1 MFVKHLGKILKI
13 LLSVIIAT
21 IFLSKTL
28 FAGSAGPASFSWG
41 FLIVGLFGGLAFFL
55 FGMEM
60 MSDGMKKSAGSKM
73 RAILAALTKNRVI
86 ALLVG
91 AFVTM
96 VIQSSSATTVM
107 LVSFVQA
114 ELMGFTQ
121 AIGVILGAN
130 IGTTITAQLIAFK
143 LTDYA
148 LLIIII
154 GFTMRMFA
162 KSDNIKFAG
171 EAILGFGILFFGM
184 KLMGDSMKPLRAY
197 QGFIDVMK
205 GLENPLLAL
214 LVGTVFTGLIQS
226 SSAFT
231 GIVIVLAQQQMITL
245 EAGIPMILGANI
257 GTCITAGL
265 ASIGTARDSKRVA
278 IAHVIFNFCG
288 AIIFIFWI
296 PAFADIIRVIAAK
309 FNSDTARQIAN
320 AHTLFNVSLALI
332 FLPFT
337 SFFAR
342 LVLKI
347 LPDKV
352 EEKSIEP
359 VTRHLDKS
367 MISTPVLAID
377 SARSEISRMAK
388 ILGRMLDAIIVPFT
402 SKELW
407 PDERYPQLSLLET
420 IEVRVEKLDFL
431 EERIVDYLF
440 QITRQE
446 LSEEQVSEV
455 YGMISIVKDME
466 SIGDIIHNKMIPMI
480 DRKKALDKD
489 FSQEGKKELMTYHE
503 NVCKQIHRLEHTFAE
518 MDPTMARKVVL
529 MEEKYLE
536 FLSQYRSELLT
547 RLTKEQRQP
556 MKTHLVY
563 WDLMDLM
570 KQINVFTD
578 NIAKTILASIVQE

>member
-1 MFVKHLGKILKI
+1 
-13 LLSVIIAT
+13 
-21 IFLSKTL
+21 
-28 FAGSAGPASFSWG
+28 
-41 FLIVGLFGGLAFFL
+41 
-55 FGMEM
+55 
-60 MSDGMKKSAGSKM
+60 
-73 RAILAALTKNRVI
+73 
-86 ALLVG
+86 
-91 AFVTM
+91 
-96 VIQSSSATTVM
+96 
-107 LVSFVQA
+107 
-114 ELMGFTQ
+114 
-121 AIGVILGAN
+121 
-130 IGTTITAQLIAFK
+130 
-143 LTDYA
+143 
-148 LLIIII
+148 
-154 GFTMRMFA
+154 
-162 KSDNIKFAG
+162 
-171 EAILGFGILFFGM
+171 M

-214 LVGTVFTGLIQS
+214 LVGTVFTGIIQS

-257 GTCITAGL
+257 GTCVTAGL

-278 IAHVIFNFCG
+278 LAHVIFNVIG

-296 PAFADIIRVIAAK
+296 PIFADIIRVIAAK

-320 AHTLFNVSLALI
+320 AHTFFNVTLALI

-337 SFFAR
+337 SVFAR

-347 LPDKV
+347 LPDKA
-352 EEKSIEP
+352 EEKEIEP

-367 MISTPVLAID
+367 MIATPVLAID

-388 ILGRMLDAIIVPFT
+388 ILGQMLGAIIVPFT

-407 PDERYPQLSLLET
+407 LDERYPQLSLLET
-420 IEVRVEKLDFL
+420 IEVREEKLGFL

-466 SIGDIIHNKMIPMI
+466 SIGDIIHKKMVPLI
-480 DRKKALDKD
+480 DRKEALDRD
-489 FSQEGKKELMTYHE
+489 FSEAGKKELMTYHE
-503 NVCKQIHRLEHTFAE
+503 NVCKQIHRLENTFAE
-518 MDPTMARKVVL
+518 IDPTMARKIVL

-547 RLTKEQRQP
+547 RLTQERKDPLDTRG
-556 MKTHLVY
+556 VY
-563 WDLMDLM
+563 WDLMDLL
-570 KQINVFTD
+570 KQINVFTG
-578 NIAKTILASIVQE
+578 NIAKTILTSIVQDHRKKS